1 MKRKLNTWLMGA
13 AIAFT
18 GVFASCSDDDFGPTI
33 FDTNDYPLDRSAY
46 TFPLDTFIKKNFLE
60 PYNLKFIYK
69 MEDIGSDKQK
79 NLIPASYDKSVQLA
93 VLSKYLWYDIYKQ
106 FGGEEFLKENS
117 PRIIHVIGSASYNP
131 TSGTE
136 TLGTAEGGLKIT
148 LYKVNNL
155 DVNNID
161 LMNEYFFHVM
171 HHEFGHILDQTS
183 QRPLTFDLLSNGHY
197 DPLDWGNKHDSL
209 TASWGF
215 VTPYASEQARE
226 DWVETLSTYLT
237 ADYKKWDQ
245 LLASAYY
252 DWEDLDIKDVA
263 FYFTPAD
270 VKWFLGTPQNGKF
283 LDSDGN
289 VITDAATLNKIRANG
304 GSFFGH
310 DLYYEFDADIFYSR
324 FANKAGVD
332 LDSIGYPSPQRN
344 GDFHVVRKLIS
355 RNGDGSAMVNADGK
369 VIFESLSEG
378 GIDKINGRQMILD
391 KLQMVREWM
400 KSAFN
405 IDIDAMRD
413 VIQRRQYA
421 TNEDGSFKFDSMGRY
436 INALTQPSASDP
448 SRTVIEVL
456 LDEVNQYK
464 ALQTK

>member
-1 MKRKLNTWLMGA
+1 MTCKLNNWLLGA
-13 AIAFT
+13 AIALT
-18 GVFASCSDDDFGPTI
+18 GTFAACSDDDFGPTI

-79 NLIPASYDKSVQLA
+79 NLIPASYENSVKLA
-93 VLSKYLWYDIYKQ
+93 VLSKYLWYDVYKM
-106 FGGEEFLKENS
+106 FGGEEFLKQNS

-155 DVNNID
+155 NENYID

-183 QRPLTFDLLSNGHY
+183 QRPLSFDLISNGHY
-197 DPLDWGNKHDSL
+197 DPLDWSNKHDSV
-209 TASWGF
+209 TAAWGF

-237 ADYKKWDQ
+237 SDYKSWDN
-245 LLASAYY
+245 LLATAYY
-252 DWEDLDIKDVA
+252 DWEDLEMKDVA
-263 FYFTPAD
+263 FYFTPGD
-270 VKWFLGTPQNGKF
+270 VTWFLARQGKF
-283 LDSDGN
+283 LDANGKE
-289 VITDAATLNKIRANG
+289 ITDNETLNNIKKNG
-304 GSFFGH
+304 GSFFGSN
-310 DLYYEFDADIFYSR
+310 LYYDMDDNVFYAR
-324 FANKAGVD
+324 FANKAGVS
-332 LDSIGYPSPQRN
+332 LDSIGYLSPQRN
-344 GDFHVVRKLIS
+344 GDFHIVRKVIS
-355 RNGDGSAMVNADGK
+355 RNGDGSAMTDADGK
-369 VIFESLSEG
+369 VIYEALSDG
-378 GIDKINGRQMILD
+378 GADKINGRQLILD

-400 KSAFN
+400 MSAFN

-413 VIQRRQYA
+413 EIQRRQYA
-421 TNEDGSFKFDSMGRY
+421 TNEDGSFKFDDWGRY
-436 INALTQPSASDP
+436 VNALTSPSASDP
-448 SRTVIEVL
+448 SRTVMEVL

>member
-1 MKRKLNTWLMGA
+1 MKRKFNRWLIGA
-13 AIAFT
+13 AVVLT
-18 GVFASCSDDDFGPTI
+18 GTFAACSDDDFGPTI
-33 FDTNDYPLDRSAY
+33 FDTNDYALDKTSY
-46 TFPLDTFIKKNFLE
+46 TFPLDSFIKKNFLQ

-79 NLIPASYDKSVQLA
+79 NLIPASYEKSTQLA
-93 VLSKYLWYDIYKQ
+93 VLSKYLWYDVYKQ
-106 FGGEEFLKENS
+106 FGGEEFLKQNS

-237 ADYKKWDQ
+237 ADYDKWNQ

-263 FYFTPAD
+263 FYFTPTD
-270 VKWFLGTPQNGKF
+270 VNWFIKAGGKF
-283 LDSDGN
+283 MDNEGKE
-289 VITDAATLNKIRANG
+289 ITDAATLNEIKAKG
-304 GSFFGH
+304 GSFFGSN
-310 DLYYEFDADIFYSR
+310 LYYEINDLVYFNH
-324 FANKAGVD
+324 FAGKAGVD
-332 LDSIGYPSPQRN
+332 ADSIGYPSPQRN
-344 GDFHVVRKLIS
+344 GDFHVVRKVIS
-355 RNGDGSAMVNADGK
+355 RNGDGSAMVGSDGK
-369 VIFESLSEG
+369 VIFDNLADG
-378 GIDKINGRQMILD
+378 GIDKINGRQLILD
-391 KLQMVREWM
+391 KLQMVRDWM

-413 VIQRRQYA
+413 EIQRRQYA
-421 TNEDGSFKFDSMGRY
+421 TNEDGTFKFDSYGRY

-448 SRTVIEVL
+448 SRTVIDVL

>member
-1 MKRKLNTWLMGA
+1 MKRKLNKWLIGA
-13 AIAFT
+13 TVALTGAF
-18 GVFASCSDDDFGPTI
+18 AACNDDDFGPTI

-79 NLIPASYDKSVQLA
+79 NLIPASYEKSVELA
-93 VLSKYLWYDIYKQ
+93 VLSKYLWYDVYKQ
-106 FGGEEFLKENS
+106 FGGEEFLKKNS

-155 DVNNID
+155 DVNDID

-215 VTPYASEQARE
+215 VTPYASDQARE

-237 ADYKKWDQ
+237 ADYNTWDQ

-270 VKWFLGTPQNGKF
+270 VNWYIKSGGKF
-283 LDSDGN
+283 VDNEGKEIS
-289 VITDAATLNKIRANG
+289 DAATINEYKAKG
-304 GSFFGH
+304 GSFFGSN
-310 DLYYEFDADIFYSR
+310 LYYESITDMAFYGH
-324 FANKAGVD
+324 FAGKPDVN
-332 LDSIGYPSPQRN
+332 LDSIGYPAPQRN
-344 GDFHVVRKLIS
+344 GDFHVVRKVIA
-355 RNGDGSAMVNADGK
+355 RNGDGSAMVGSDGK
-369 VIFESLSEG
+369 VIFENLADG

-391 KLQMVREWM
+391 KLEMVRSWM

-413 VIQRRQYA
+413 EIQRRQYA
-421 TNEDGSFKFDSMGRY
+421 TNPDGSFKFESWGRY
-436 INALTQPSASDP
+436 VNALTQPSASDP